1 MQIENLNIK
10 APYIYK
16 IIAFCLAVITIFN
29 SNSIWITVPG
39 KSSHYFNI
47 IFFSLIILVGISFFV
62 ISIPQRIFT
71 VNFLIAVC
79 VFFYILIYAFQP
91 VNISDYAYVLKL
103 DVIIIFTLLYY
114 ALYCNGKLPRVM
126 QFYVDI
132 VTIIG
137 IISLLFWIL
146 GSNLHLINPNKYI
159 LSTWSSFNNWAQLV
173 PSYFNIYFEPQ
184 QINGLI
190 RNSAIFPEAPMASL
204 HFTVALSIEW
214 LLRRNDKFH
223 IAKLVILI
231 VCIISTFSSTGYI
244 AVILL
249 LCYKILFSENAFIS
263 RIKPV
268 IIVVVIVGIIVIQ
281 NILSQKLVTESGSIR
296 IDDYIA
302 AYNAWKDNPIMG
314 LGIASSKIQNY
325 MSLWRGYN
333 LGFSNTIMDILAHG
347 GIYVSLIYVLALIYG
362 IKESFKHKDWNM
374 LMFIII
380 VIYLLFTTLFTNTP
394 LLFNVLA
401 LIIYGSNIKE
411 SRI

>member
-16 IIAFCLAVITIFN
+16 IIAFCLAVIIIFN

-71 VNFLIAVC
+71 VNFLIAIC

-114 ALYCNGKLPRVM
+114 ALYCNDKLPRVM

-146 GSNLHLINPNKYI
+146 GSNLHLINTNKYI

-214 LLRRNDKFH
+214 LLRKNDKFH

-231 VCIISTFSSTGYI
+231 ICIISTFSSTGYI

-249 LCYKILFSENAFIS
+249 VCYKILLSKNAFIS

-296 IDDYIA
+296 IDDYVA

-347 GIYVSLIYVLALIYG
+347 GIYVSLIYVLALIYS
-362 IKESFKHKDWNM
+362 IKESFKYKNWNM

-380 VIYLLFTTLFTNTP
+380 VIYLLFTTLFTNTL

-411 SRI
+411 SRT

>member
-231 VCIISTFSSTGYI
+231 ICIISTFSSTGYI

-249 LCYKILFSENAFIS
+249 LCYKILFSKNAFIS

-296 IDDYIA
+296 IDDYVA

-362 IKESFKHKDWNM
+362 IKESFKHKNWNM

-380 VIYLLFTTLFTNTP
+380 VIYLLFTTLFTNTL

>member
-231 VCIISTFSSTGYI
+231 ICIISTFSSTGYI

-296 IDDYIA
+296 IDDYVA

-362 IKESFKHKDWNM
+362 IKESFKHKNWNM

-380 VIYLLFTTLFTNTP
+380 VIYLLFTTLFTNTL

-401 LIIYGSNIKE
+401 LIIYGANIKE

>member
-231 VCIISTFSSTGYI
+231 ICIISTFSSTGYI

-296 IDDYIA
+296 IDDYVA

-362 IKESFKHKDWNM
+362 IKESFKHKNWNM

-380 VIYLLFTTLFTNTP
+380 VIYLLFTTLFTNTL

>member
-16 IIAFCLAVITIFN
+16 IIAFCLAVIIIFN

-71 VNFLIAVC
+71 VNFLIAIC

-103 DVIIIFTLLYY
+103 DVIIMFTLLYY
-114 ALYCNGKLPRVM
+114 ALYCNDKLPRVM

-146 GSNLHLINPNKYI
+146 GSNLHLINTNKYI

-214 LLRRNDKFH
+214 LLRKNDKFH

-231 VCIISTFSSTGYI
+231 ICIISTFSSTGYI

-249 LCYKILFSENAFIS
+249 VCYKILLSKNAFIS

-296 IDDYIA
+296 IDDYVA

-347 GIYVSLIYVLALIYG
+347 GIYVSLIYVLALIYS
-362 IKESFKHKDWNM
+362 IKESFKYKNWNM

-380 VIYLLFTTLFTNTP
+380 VIYLLFTTLFTNTL

-411 SRI
+411 SRT

>member
-231 VCIISTFSSTGYI
+231 ACIISTFSSTGYI

-249 LCYKILFSENAFIS
+249 LCYKILFSENTFIS

-302 AYNAWKDNPIMG
+302 AYNSWKDNPIMG

-362 IKESFKHKDWNM
+362 IKESFKHKNWNM

-380 VIYLLFTTLFTNTP
+380 VIYLLFTTLFTNTL

>member
-79 VFFYILIYAFQP
+79 VFLYILIYAFQP

-231 VCIISTFSSTGYI
+231 ICIISTFSSTGYI

-296 IDDYIA
+296 IDDYVA

-362 IKESFKHKDWNM
+362 IKESFKHKNWNM

-380 VIYLLFTTLFTNTP
+380 VIYLLFTTLFTNTL

>member
-16 IIAFCLAVITIFN
+16 IIAFCLAVIIIFN

-71 VNFLIAVC
+71 VNFLIAIC

-114 ALYCNGKLPRVM
+114 ALYCNDKLPRVM
-126 QFYVDI
+126 QLYVDI

-146 GSNLHLINPNKYI
+146 GSNLHLINTNKYI

-214 LLRRNDKFH
+214 LLRKNDKFH

-231 VCIISTFSSTGYI
+231 ICIISTFSSTGYI

-249 LCYKILFSENAFIS
+249 VCYKILLSKNAFIS
-263 RIKPV
+263 KIKPV

-296 IDDYIA
+296 IDDYVA

-347 GIYVSLIYVLALIYG
+347 GIYVSLIYVLALIYS
-362 IKESFKHKDWNM
+362 IKESFKYKNWNM

-380 VIYLLFTTLFTNTP
+380 VIYLLFTTLFTNTL

-411 SRI
+411 SRN

>member
-29 SNSIWITVPG
+29 SNSIWITVLG

-231 VCIISTFSSTGYI
+231 ICIISTFSSTGYI

-296 IDDYIA
+296 IDDYVA

-362 IKESFKHKDWNM
+362 IKESFKHKNWNM

-380 VIYLLFTTLFTNTP
+380 VIYLLFTTLFTNTL

>member
-71 VNFLIAVC
+71 VNFLIAIC

-231 VCIISTFSSTGYI
+231 ICIISTFSSTGYI

-296 IDDYIA
+296 IDDYVA

-347 GIYVSLIYVLALIYG
+347 GIYVSLIYVLALIYS
-362 IKESFKHKDWNM
+362 IKESFKYKNWNM

-380 VIYLLFTTLFTNTP
+380 VIYLLFTTLFTNTL

-401 LIIYGSNIKE
+401 LIIYGANIKE

>member
-16 IIAFCLAVITIFN
+16 IIAFCLAVIIIFN

-71 VNFLIAVC
+71 VNFLIAIC

-114 ALYCNGKLPRVM
+114 ALYCNDKLPLVM

-146 GSNLHLINPNKYI
+146 GSNLHLINTNKYI

-214 LLRRNDKFH
+214 LLRKNDKFH

-231 VCIISTFSSTGYI
+231 ICIISTFSSTGYI

-249 LCYKILFSENAFIS
+249 VCYKILLSKNAFIS

-296 IDDYIA
+296 IDDYVA

-347 GIYVSLIYVLALIYG
+347 GIYVSLIYVLALIYS
-362 IKESFKHKDWNM
+362 IKESFKYKNWNM

-380 VIYLLFTTLFTNTP
+380 VIYLLFTTLFTNTL

-411 SRI
+411 SRT

>member
-16 IIAFCLAVITIFN
+16 IIAFCLAVIIIFN

-71 VNFLIAVC
+71 VNFLIAIC

-103 DVIIIFTLLYY
+103 DVIIICTLLYY
-114 ALYCNGKLPRVM
+114 ALYCNGKLPQVM

-132 VTIIG
+132 VTSIG

-190 RNSAIFPEAPMASL
+190 RNSAIFSEAPMASL

-214 LLRRNDKFH
+214 LLRKNDKFH

-231 VCIISTFSSTGYI
+231 ICIISTFSSTGYI

-281 NILSQKLVTESGSIR
+281 NILSRKLVTESGSIR
-296 IDDYIA
+296 IDDYVA

-362 IKESFKHKDWNM
+362 IKESFKHKNWNM
-374 LMFIII
+374 FMFIII
-380 VIYLLFTTLFTNTP
+380 VIYLLFTTLFTNTL